1 MSIFQ
6 CKSCSSIHW
15 LNLYRYVLFT
25 IVLYSEVIKYLYS
38 QTLQFHAVKLESLHR
53 SVSALHDVQYEVEL
67 LLHVLHPPVHDGL
80 LLFDVLN
87 VVPHRLQRG
96 LGVILVS
103 LGLNVDSRV
112 TTISSSSSCSTCLL
126 TISSLAAF
134 TVDSLR

>member
-1 MSIFQ
+1 M
-6 CKSCSSIHW
+6 
-15 LNLYRYVLFT
+15 
-25 IVLYSEVIKYLYS
+25 
-38 QTLQFHAVKLESLHR
+38 
-53 SVSALHDVQYEVEL
+53 SALHDVQYEVEL

-112 TTISSSSSCSTCLL
+112 TTFSSSSSCSTCLL